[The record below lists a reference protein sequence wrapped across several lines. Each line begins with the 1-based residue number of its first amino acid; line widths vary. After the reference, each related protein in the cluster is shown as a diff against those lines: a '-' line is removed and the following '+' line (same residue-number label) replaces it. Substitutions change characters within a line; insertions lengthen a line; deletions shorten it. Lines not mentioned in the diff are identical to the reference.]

1 MGISFTVVEM
11 VGMGLREVWMCPIQ
25 DWYRGGRSLFCY
37 AWLGHMKLCEQR
49 ELLLSSLG
57 RVVGGRSHPRL
68 LIFSKADRG
77 KALSRPTSTH
87 FKNRTEWGTPQFS
100 KVMWGFGVS
109 SAYQLPSQKF
119 AEQFV

>member
-1 MGISFTVVEM
+1 M
-11 VGMGLREVWMCPIQ
+11 
-25 DWYRGGRSLFCY
+25 CY

-57 RVVGGRSHPRL
+57 RVVGGRSHPKL

-77 KALSRPTSTH
+77 KALSCPTSMH

-100 KVMWGFGVS
+100 KVMWDFGVS

-119 AEQFV
+119 AEQFASEQSSWGPFHGFAASCSHTWVPVVFGKLW